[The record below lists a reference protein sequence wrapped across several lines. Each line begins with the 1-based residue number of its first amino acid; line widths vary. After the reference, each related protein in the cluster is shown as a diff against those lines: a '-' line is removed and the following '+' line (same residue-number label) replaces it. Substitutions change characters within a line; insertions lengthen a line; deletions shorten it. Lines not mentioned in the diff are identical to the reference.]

1 MATIGCAACGAVLN
15 PQLSTPIVTAATPRD
30 ILMVLK
36 GVKVLFII
44 DLAICKSPDS
54 RPKSSGL
61 FVVCEINITIVI
73 FIVNR
78 KANKI
83 YLKLYKIIVV
93 RIFMF

>member
-1 MATIGCAACGAVLN
+1 MISQFAKALI
-15 PQLSTPIVTAATPRD
+15 PS
-30 ILMVLK
+30 
-36 GVKVLFII
+36 KV
-44 DLAICKSPDS
+44 
-54 RPKSSGL
+54 SGL